1 MNENDLKRKLL
12 KADADTLS
20 VLWKAHSVSI
30 LNLAFRILQDRDAA
44 EDVLMDLFVD
54 LPKTIQSFRGEA
66 SFSTWFYRMTVNACL
81 MRIRKSKRHSEL
93 EELNSLSISENIIGG
108 PDEVDVFDAKLLEY
122 GLSSLPAETRSMLW
136 LKDAEGLEL
145 KELSEIF
152 NLPEGTLKSKLSRA
166 RQHVREILKEE
177 KVYA

>member
-93 EELNSLSISENIIGG
+93 EEIG
-108 PDEVDVFDAKLLEY
+108 
-122 GLSSLPAETRSMLW
+122 
-136 LKDAEGLEL
+136 
-145 KELSEIF
+145 
-152 NLPEGTLKSKLSRA
+152 RA
-166 RQHVREILKEE
+166 SCRER
-177 KVYA
+177 V

>member
-1 MNENDLKRKLL
+1 MNDKVLKEKLS
-12 KADADTLS
+12 KADSEILS
-20 VLWKAHSVSI
+20 ELWNTHSVSI

-54 LPKTIQSFRGEA
+54 LPKSIQNFRGDA

-81 MRIRKSKRHSEL
+81 MKIRTSKRHAEL
-93 EELNSLSISENIIGG
+93 EEMNYTNIAENVIGRS
-108 PDEVDVFDAKLLEY
+108 DEADIFDSKLLEY
-122 GLSSLPAETRSMLW
+122 GLSTLPPEIRSMLW
-136 LKDAEGLEL
+136 LKDAEGIEL
-145 KELSEIF
+145 KELSLIF

-166 RQHVREILKEE
+166 RQHVRHILKEE